1 MDASSP
7 ARRRPR
13 LGRLAAVFGIVGVA
27 AAIGLL
33 VINELASDMSGADRY
48 PTAPAIDWFG
58 IMLGVG
64 GLMWG
69 LAVVALPTAL
79 VLGLIVLVRWI
90 IAG

>member
-7 ARRRPR
+7 VGRRPR
-13 LGRLAAVFGIVGVA
+13 LGRLAAVFGILGVA

-33 VINELASDMSGADRY
+33 VINELASGMSGADRY

>member
-33 VINELASDMSGADRY
+33 VINELASGMSGADRY

>member
-33 VINELASDMSGADRY
+33 VVNELASGMSGADRY

-69 LAVVALPTAL
+69 LAVIALPTAL

>member
-27 AAIGLL
+27 AAIELQ
-33 VINELASDMSGADRY
+33 VINEVASGMSGAARY
-48 PTAPAIDWFG
+48 PTPPAIDWFT
-58 IMLGVG
+58 IMLTVG
-64 GLMWG
+64 GLLWG
-69 LAVVALPTAL
+69 LSVVALPTAL

-90 IAG
+90 VTG

>member
-33 VINELASDMSGADRY
+33 VINELASGMSGADRY

-69 LAVVALPTAL
+69 LTVVALPTAL

-90 IAG
+90 VAG

>member
-1 MDASSP
+1 MDASSTVG
-7 ARRRPR
+7 RRPR

-33 VINELASDMSGADRY
+33 VINELASGMSGADRY

>member
-33 VINELASDMSGADRY
+33 VVNELASGMSGADRY